1 MLVGTRRTGSQAL
14 AALSAQQGQPGAAG
28 LAVGETRTG
37 GTGWL
42 AGCGGKILTVSR
54 FKYSFPPRIW
64 AFFVVTGQTAC
75 HSLADSQWKAK
86 HIHKLGADFE
96 LCWLRCSLTVEGD
109 WWSQRKPKACF
120 NPSVAHILSKHP
132 KNWNKL
138 NVNQLVAL
146 QIFSR
151 GNHSIGIKVA
161 ANFPPET
168 RQIYLLNFS
177 VMAVHHGRSMLLLT
191 YDNTHLSVLSAALC
205 VIHF

>member
-1 MLVGTRRTGSQAL
+1 MTGRLRGKDSDSQSFQIFISSSY
-14 AALSAQQGQPGAAG
+14 LSFLRGY
-28 LAVGETRTG
+28 R
-37 GTGWL
+37 
-42 AGCGGKILTVSR
+42 
-54 FKYSFPPRIW
+54 
-64 AFFVVTGQTAC
+64 TAC

-168 RQIYLLNFS
+168 DLSIELLCDGGAPRQVNAASYL
-177 VMAVHHGRSMLLLT
+177 R
-191 YDNTHLSVLSAALC
+191 
-205 VIHF
+205 